1 MVRANEEIGPYWVY
15 SGFSYFPLYWNGNT
29 TEKNT
34 WNRLRRFWRHSFQLG
49 PG

>member
-15 SGFSYFPLYWNGNT
+15 SGFTISSIWNGNT